1 MPSSSEEPPHI
12 SDQDSSSDTSTAQD
26 DSDVV
31 ANKTEKRRSADTSS
45 GHVEDDGDSGNVL
58 AAAPE
63 VEVDLEN
70 GEGTELKRTPS
81 TVIPRNKRRGLFA
94 QLVIGIPEIDDP
106 IQYSP
111 KTKNVIVFIIAFA
124 AIAAPMG
131 YVLREVSVNFRSA
144 IYLPALPHVI
154 AGLNTNSTLVN
165 LTVAL
170 YMLALGLF
178 PLWWSAAS
186 ERVGRRTIYVIS
198 FALWILF
205 NVLCATSQDII
216 ELIVMRMLAA
226 GAGASVQAV
235 GAGTLADIFIPQE
248 RGRAMGYF
256 YIGPLTGPL
265 VVCS

>member
-1 MPSSSEEPPHI
+1 MPEK
-12 SDQDSSSDTSTAQD
+12 DTSSNTSTTHD
-26 DSDVV
+26 DSGL
-31 ANKTEKRRSADTSS
+31 ASNKTEKRRDTDRSS
-45 GHVEDDGDSGNVL
+45 TRTEDDGGDIL
-58 AAAPE
+58 AAVPDL
-63 VEVDLEN
+63 EVDLEN

-81 TVIPRNKRRGLFA
+81 NVIPRNKRRGLFA

-106 IQYSP
+106 VQYSP
-111 KTKNVIVFIIAFA
+111 KTKNFIVFIIAFA

-131 YVLREVSVNFRSA
+131 YIFVESWVDISSA
-144 IYLPALPHVI
+144 IYLPALPHVST
-154 AGLNTNSTLVN
+154 GLNTNSTLVN

-186 ERVGRRTIYVIS
+186 ERVGRRTVYVIS
-198 FALWILF
+198 FALWIVF
-205 NVLCATSQDII
+205 NVLCATSQDIA
-216 ELIVMRMLAA
+216 ELIVMRIMAA

-265 VVCS
+265 VVCTQVVCH